1 MKKYLLIL
9 LVAFTAIAAN
19 AASPALA
26 TARLFSEKN
35 ITNPKVRATI
45 VNADNNYYRSIEVVD
60 DAALVRQIE
69 AAISADR
76 HHAYNQVE
84 NYNNGI
90 KSEILQISR
99 DNAMVSIGFDK
110 QSDTKCT
117 VYIHS
122 TKRSAVE

>member
-1 MKKYLLIL
+1 MAV
-9 LVAFTAIAAN
+9 VARRFGTQ
-19 AASPALA
+19 PAVHDPA
-26 TARLFSEKN
+26 QRVSH
-35 ITNPKVRATI
+35 
-45 VNADNNYYRSIEVVD
+45 YRSIEVVD

-84 NYNNGI
+84 NYNNGK

-122 TKRSAVE
+122 TKRSAIE